1 MTLSIDHVTFAW
13 NDLDALVG
21 HFAGLE
27 LEPEYG
33 GAHGGGATH
42 MSVLGFDD
50 GSYVELIA
58 PNGDPDQPVPFW
70 GRHMR
75 GRAGPCAWCVEVD
88 DVGDALK
95 RAVDAGVAVGGPW
108 YNSRTRPDGTLVEWD
123 MGFLGV
129 DQTGTEDPSWVLPFY
144 ISDRTPRSYRV
155 RPAES
160 TRNGPFRGVDTVVIG
175 VTEFE
180 PTVERFRRLFGVPT
194 PVTEY
199 VGTLDARVAAFPG
212 TSVALATPDPDS
224 GSATDDAWLAERLS
238 EFGPGPCAYLLETD
252 DLEAITQATE
262 PSAWP
267 TGRVAWF
274 EQEALGPTLGAV
286 TRQDQ

>member
-1 MTLSIDHVTFAW
+1 MTLSIDHVAFAW

-21 HFAGLE
+21 HFAGVG

-42 MSVLGFDD
+42 MSVLGFED
-50 GSYVELIA
+50 GSYIELIA

-70 GRHMR
+70 GRRMR
-75 GRAGPCAWCVEVD
+75 GQAGPCAWCVEVD
-88 DVGDALK
+88 DVADAVK

-123 MGFLGV
+123 MAFLGV
-129 DQTGTEDPSWVLPFY
+129 DQTGTDDPSWVLPFY

-155 RPAES
+155 QPVES
-160 TRNGPFRGVDTVVIG
+160 TRDSSFHGIGTVVVG
-175 VTEFE
+175 VHDLEA
-180 PTVERFRRLFGVPT
+180 TVDRFRRLFRVPT
-194 PVTEY
+194 PITEP
-199 VGTLDARVAAFPG
+199 VGALDARVAAFPG

-224 GSATDDAWLAERLS
+224 APDEAWLAERLS
-238 EFGPGPCAYLLETD
+238 EFGPGPCAYLLGTD
-252 DLEAITQATE
+252 DLEATGQVTE

-274 EQEALGPTLGAV
+274 DQEALDPVLGAV
-286 TRQDQ
+286 TRTER